1 MTLRRIALPLAL
13 LLTGGLASPAFGQD
27 EAEEDTRKQRE
38 ERRVLKAEDLSTQE
52 LSEEYRRLARQ
63 KRHEEMDFAKE
74 LLASGRLHG
83 ETKAE
88 MMLRLADLYFEE
100 GRDLYLTEMQKFEK
114 EFDACF
120 NDDRC
125 DEVQLEPD
133 NVESRKWQDRSIKL
147 YKQILANYP
156 TFVRADEA
164 TYYLGAALQ
173 DIGKRKEAVQEF
185 TRLVRTYPDSGYV
198 PDAYVQIGEYYF
210 DNNNAYKAL
219 RAYQKAAAYRDSEKY
234 PFALYKLAWCYYN
247 VGEYGKS
254 IDTMKT
260 VVAYSMAAAD
270 ADEGARKSRITLQ
283 DEALKDL
290 VRFFADA
297 GEMDEA
303 YAYFNKLGKKDLIRS
318 MLKRL
323 ATTYFEQG
331 KFEQCI
337 QTYRRLIA
345 EDPQSPDAPDYQ
357 NEIIKAYTKMGKAQE
372 VVAEVDR
379 MLKTYGRSSAW
390 ARANAAEPDAI
401 QAAQNMLEKNL
412 RRIASGYHE
421 KARKL
426 KSGRQAKELYVLAH
440 KAYTVYLTE
449 FPDSKYAYD
458 MRYEFGELLYKIKL
472 YEDAYAQYMKVVE
485 IDPNGKHSKFCS
497 ESAIFAADELVKK
510 DGGIGRAPGKS
521 TEPVELTENEQ
532 KLLAALDQFSKL
544 FPDDAKTQKII
555 YRSAYLLYNKNQ
567 FKEAS
572 DRFRVVIGMNPRA
585 QQAEQAANL
594 ILDSFALVEDWE
606 NLKDVSKVF
615 YDQDGLGSSAFKKE
629 VYNVYERSSF
639 KLIEGGSAADSDKIK
654 AANGY
659 RAFYDE
665 FPESEV
671 ADVALNNA
679 AVYYHQEDKRELTM
693 ETRHIL
699 IENFPKS
706 KFYNDQVAALA
717 FDYESIA
724 NFAEAAGWYEK
735 LFSLDDEHD
744 NAADAIYSAALF
756 RKSMGEWQAAIK
768 NYQQYMAAFPDKDN
782 VQSVAIE
789 IARIYE
795 DHEQWAQAAKVY
807 YALFTQKDTKKLTPD
822 ELLFAR
828 LHYGQ
833 CLEKQ
838 GQETKALKH
847 YAQTLDWYTEAAEG
861 GAEFVIGVEFVGEM
875 MYKLAEDQ
883 YQEYIALTISGPG
896 KKVSRKQ
903 EDKILTDQ
911 LVAKAKA
918 LQGVEAT
925 YAAIV
930 ATGAGEWGL
939 AAIVKLGQAYEDMAD
954 SLTNSHIPSYLDE
967 GQEEFYRMGLED
979 KIYPQT
985 QKAIEAYGAALA
997 KSYDI
1002 HLYNQNMEFA
1012 AQHLTELQPSE
1023 FPPLEERLLEP
1034 GYTSAAKFTADF
1046 ETEL

>member
-13 LLTGGLASPAFGQD
+13 VLASTLATPPAFAQD
-27 EAEEDTRKQRE
+27 EEDDRKQRE
-38 ERRVLKAEDLSTQE
+38 ERRVLKAEDLSTAE

-74 LLASGRLHG
+74 LLSSGRLHG

-100 GRDLYLTEMQKFEK
+100 GRDLYLTEMDKFEDV
-114 EFDACF
+114 FDQCF

-125 DEVQLEPD
+125 DEAQLNPD
-133 NVESRKWQDRSIKL
+133 NVISRKWQDKSIKL
-147 YKQILANYP
+147 YRQILLNYP

-173 DIGKRKEAVQEF
+173 DIGQRKEAVQEF

-234 PFALYKLAWCYYN
+234 PFAMYKLAWCYYN

-270 ADEGARKSRITLQ
+270 ADEGSRKSRITLQ
-283 DEALKDL
+283 EEALKDL

-303 YAYFNKLGKKDLIRS
+303 YAYFTKLGKKELIRS

-323 ATTYFEQG
+323 AGTYFEQG

-345 EDPQSPDAPDYQ
+345 EDPQSPDAPEYQ
-357 NEIIKAYTKMGKAQE
+357 NDIIKAYGKMGKKQE

-379 MLKTYGRSSAW
+379 MLKTYGKSSAW
-390 ARANAAEPDAI
+390 ARANAAEPEAI
-401 QAAQNMLEKNL
+401 QSAQNMLERNL
-412 RRIASGYHE
+412 RKIASGYHE

-426 KSGRQAKELYVLAH
+426 KGGRQAKEYYVLAH
-440 KAYTVYLTE
+440 KAYTVYLSE

-458 MRYEFGELLYKIKL
+458 MRYEFGELLYKIKK
-472 YEDAYAQYMKVVE
+472 YEDAYDQYMQVVAV
-485 IDPNGKHSKFCS
+485 DKNGKHSKFCA
-497 ESAIFAADELVKK
+497 ESAIYAADELVKR
-510 DGGIGRAPGKS
+510 DGGAQRAPGKS
-521 TEPVELTENEQ
+521 TEAVDLSENEQ
-532 KLLAALDQFSKL
+532 KLLVALDQFSTI

-567 FKEAS
+567 FKKAS
-572 DRFRVVIGMNPRA
+572 DRFRIVIAMNPKAR
-585 QQAEQAANL
+585 QSEQAANL
-594 ILDSFALVEDWE
+594 ILDSFALVEDWK
-606 NLKDVSKVF
+606 NLKEVSKAF
-615 YDQDGLGSSAFKKE
+615 YDQEGLGSSAFKKE

-639 KLIEGGSAADSDKIK
+639 KLIEVGFASDSDKVK

-659 RAFYDE
+659 KAFYAE

-679 AVYYHQEDKRELTM
+679 AVYYYDEQMRKEAM
-693 ETRHIL
+693 EIRHLL
-699 IENFPKS
+699 IDNFPKS
-706 KFYNDQVAALA
+706 KFYKDQIGALA
-717 FDYESIA
+717 FDYESTA
-724 NFAEAAGWYEK
+724 NFAEAARWYEK
-735 LFSLDDEHD
+735 LFSLDKDHA
-744 NAADAIYSAALF
+744 NASDAIYSSALF
-756 RKSMGEWQAAIK
+756 RMSMGDWQASIK
-768 NYQQYMAAFPDKDN
+768 NYQQYMAAYPDKDN
-782 VQSVAIE
+782 SQSVAIE
-789 IARIYE
+789 IAKIYE
-795 DHEQWAQAAKVY
+795 THEQWAQAAKVY
-807 YALFTQKDTKKLTPD
+807 YALFTQKDTSKLTPD

-833 CLEKQ
+833 CLEIQ
-838 GQETKALKH
+838 GQKTKALDH
-847 YAQTLDWYTEAAEG
+847 YKKTLSWHENASTE
-861 GAEFVIGVEFVGEM
+861 GAKFVVGVEFVGEM
-875 MYKLAEDQ
+875 MYKLAEKQ
-883 YQEYIALTISGPG
+883 YQDYTTLTIAGPG

-911 LVAKAKA
+911 LVAKAKS
-918 LQGVEAT
+918 LQEVEIT
-925 YAAIV
+925 YAKIV
-930 ATGAGEWGL
+930 TTGAGEWGL
-939 AAIVKLGQAYEDMAD
+939 AAIVKLGQAYENMAK
-954 SLTNSHIPSYLDE
+954 SLENSHIPSYLDQ

-985 QKAIEAYGAALA
+985 QKAIEAYNAALT

-1002 HLYNQNMEFA
+1002 HLYNQNMLFA
-1012 AQHLTELQPSE
+1012 AERLATMKPDEY
-1023 FPPLEERLLEP
+1023 PPLQERLLDP
-1034 GYTSAAKFTADF
+1034 GYTSKASFETTF